1 MKQKEISHPSIHMSV
16 SHIVVFRLGCV
27 STRTSPQ
34 NGATV
39 EGSFD
44 LVYSFREG
52 LLADHVHVFI
62 DGNHQ
67 KGFKGKFSD
76 VPSGRHPITINV
88 ATYDHDV
95 VK

>member
-1 MKQKEISHPSIHMSV
+1 
-16 SHIVVFRLGCV
+16 
-27 STRTSPQ
+27 
-34 NGATV
+34 
-39 EGSFD
+39 
-44 LVYSFREG
+44 